1 MNRGL
6 EEDLQRWAAGLTTL
20 PEIEQRHP
28 GEDVH
33 SLTEL
38 HRQLTALG
46 QEPTSDPE
54 AGWRLLSSRLPGR
67 TPDLVLIE
75 RHERRRRHTL
85 TRSRVALLGLA
96 AALVLTGGLASA
108 GVLPNPVQGAVAG
121 VVGHLGFHFPRSA
134 DLPDKASHGEDVS
147 NIARSAR
154 GEHCRSGK
162 AVAHVA
168 SSLAKGRRR
177 NDPPALDTC
186 AGSRPGRSPT
196 AGSTSLTKG
205 HSRQGQVGGPTSGVD
220 RSALRGP

>member
-1 MNRGL
+1 M
-6 EEDLQRWAAGLTTL
+6 T
-20 PEIEQRHP
+20 
-28 GEDVH
+28 
-33 SLTEL
+33 
-38 HRQLTALG
+38 
-46 QEPTSDPE
+46 
-54 AGWRLLSSRLPGR
+54 GR
-67 TPDLVLIE
+67 SGARDRSVGAVRAP
-75 RHERRRRHTL
+75 RNTL
-85 TRSRVALLGLA
+85 TRSRIALLGLA

-121 VVGHLGFHFPRSA
+121 VVDHLGFHFPRSA

-186 AGSRPGRSPT
+186 ARSRPGRSPT

-205 HSRQGQVGGPTSGVD
+205 HSRQGLVGGPYIRRRPERTSRALANVTDSSGVIPSGRAEGRL
-220 RSALRGP
+220 RSP